1 MGDYKKLTPTNG
13 FDFKDLLNAR
23 QNNYAWSMGELGEYI
38 YVGTGRNVLVS
49 IIKAMVT
56 RVGVDPTAIN
66 FPISI
71 KPIAEDNLGEIW
83 RYKKDGSLP
92 WKRVFKAEANSGI
105 EGFRFMIA
113 NRPFGGN
120 PCLYAAAFGSEI
132 KILKTTNG
140 VDWEYVNTT
149 NLLGTS
155 SRAMVIHRGKVYVA
169 TIDEFN
175 SGETPLLYAS
185 REPEFY
191 SWKSVIGSG
200 ANNPKGAITNMEVF
214 NDRIYVATSSE
225 DGVQVWR
232 SKNRDPKADEWVC
245 IVDKGFGDGANTFTL
260 SIGVFDEYLYVSAS
274 KLLPLSWVIPLGC
287 DIIRIDKR
295 DNWRLVVGGPALI
308 ETNPIG
314 HRGKSLSGL
323 GSGFNNPFNV
333 YAWQIKE
340 YKGNLLVS
348 TFDSATNVELILELI
363 LANRTLLEARIGEDT
378 VRALIKI
385 FKLVVRLLNEK
396 NYPFGFNLY
405 VSSDGINFDLA
416 IRKGLCNRYNYG
428 GRILYVDK
436 CNDLYIGTAN
446 PYQGCEV
453 WKTNNVQP
461 YHPCCHH
468 QLYNSNSGE
477 FYQAIYAEAKD
488 DLAKVEEKIP
498 QISEFLKNIQ
508 I

>member
-38 YVGTGRNVLVS
+38 YVGTGRNIVVS
-49 IIKAMVT
+49 IIKAMAT
-56 RVGVDPTAIN
+56 NFGVDPNDIN

-71 KPIAEDNLGEIW
+71 KPNSEDNLGEIW

-92 WKRVFKAEANSGI
+92 WKRVFKAETGSGI
-105 EGFRFMIA
+105 QGFRFMIS

-120 PCLYAAAFGSEI
+120 PCLYAAAFGDEI

-140 VDWEYVNTT
+140 VDWEYVN
-149 NLLGTS
+149 NEGLEGTS
-155 SRAMVIHRGKVYVA
+155 SRAMVIHRRKVYVA
-169 TIDEFN
+169 TINEFN
-175 SGETPLLYAS
+175 LDETPLLYAS

-191 SWKSVIGSG
+191 SWESVIGSG

-214 NDRIYVATSSE
+214 NNRVYVATSSE

-232 SKNRDPKADEWVC
+232 SRNRDPKPNEWVC
-245 IVDKGFGDGANTFTL
+245 IVDKGFGDAANTFTL
-260 SIGVFDEYLYVSAS
+260 SIGVFGQHLYVSAS
-274 KLLPLSWVIPLGC
+274 KLLPLSWIIPFGC

-308 ETNPIG
+308 KTNPIG

-323 GSGFNNPFNV
+323 GSGFDNPFNV
-333 YAWQIKE
+333 YAWQIQE
-340 YKGNLLVS
+340 YKGKLLVS
-348 TFDSATNVELILELI
+348 TFDSATNVELILDLI
-363 LANRTLLEARIGEDT
+363 LANRDLLEAELGIVIVE
-378 VRALIKI
+378 ALIRI
-385 FKLVVRLLNEK
+385 FELAVRILNEK

-405 VSSDGINFDLA
+405 VSDDGIHFDLA

-453 WKTNNVQP
+453 WRTDNVL
-461 YHPCCHH
+461 PCYPCYSN
-468 QLYNSNSGE
+468 QLYSSDPGE
-477 FYQAIYAEAKD
+477 IYNEIYAEAEE
-488 DLAKVEEKIP
+488 DLAKVQEKMPEVIE
-498 QISEFLKNIQ
+498 ILKNIK
-508 I
+508 